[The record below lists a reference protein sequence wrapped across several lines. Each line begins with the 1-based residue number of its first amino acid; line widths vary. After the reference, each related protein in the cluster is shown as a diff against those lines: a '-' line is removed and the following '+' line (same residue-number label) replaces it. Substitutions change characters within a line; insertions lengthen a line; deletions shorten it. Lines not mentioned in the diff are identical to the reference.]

1 MTLPDPKC
9 RTLIVEDDP
18 DSCEALARLLR
29 RSGHDVEC
37 AASAG
42 EALVKLEEW
51 EPECV
56 LLDLMLPDASGG
68 LVLRKIRNEQRPC
81 RVAVVTAAH
90 DSALVLKHAV
100 GFNPDAVFNKPLDF
114 GKLRDWL
121 VA

>member
-1 MTLPDPKC
+1 MTLIDSKC
-9 RTLIVEDDP
+9 RTLIVEDDS

-29 RSGHDVEC
+29 RAGHDVEC

-51 EPECV
+51 QPECV

-68 LVLRKIRNEQRPC
+68 LVLRKIRNEHLPC

-90 DSALVLKHAV
+90 QNSLILKQAV
-100 GFNPDAVFNKPLDF
+100 GFGPDVVFNKPLNF
-114 GKLRDWL
+114 TKLRDWL

>member
-1 MTLPDPKC
+1 MTLADTKY

-29 RSGHDVEC
+29 RVGHDVEC
-37 AASAG
+37 ATSAG

-51 EPECV
+51 APDCV

-68 LVLRKIRNEQRPC
+68 LVLRKIRNTQLNC

-90 DSALVLKHAV
+90 EQSLILKHATA
-100 GFNPDAVFNKPLDF
+100 FNPDAVFNKPLDYT
-114 GKLRDWL
+114 KLKDWL
-121 VA
+121 AA

>member
-1 MTLPDPKC
+1 MESNDSKC

-29 RSGHDVEC
+29 RVGHDVEC
-37 AASAG
+37 AGSAG

-68 LVLRKIRNEQRPC
+68 LVLRKIRNEHLSC

-90 DSALVLKHAV
+90 EQSLILKHANA
-100 GFNPDAVFNKPLDF
+100 FNPDAVFNKPIDYS
-114 GKLRDWL
+114 KLKDWL
-121 VA
+121 AA